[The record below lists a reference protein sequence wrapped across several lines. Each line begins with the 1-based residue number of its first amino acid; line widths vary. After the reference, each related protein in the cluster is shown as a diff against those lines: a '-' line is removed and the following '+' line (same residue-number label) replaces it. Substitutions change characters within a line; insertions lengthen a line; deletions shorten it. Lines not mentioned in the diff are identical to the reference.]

1 MHVVYHYLVT
11 NYFNPLELGNDI
23 WSLRTLTW
31 VSILRS
37 TCVQTEGWWSKILV
51 VLVILLI
58 LVEIAFIIAATIEG
72 FLLATL
78 AEYQKFAWMV
88 SVVYGVTVSCD
99 IILTGSL
106 TWVLL
111 KKRTGFR
118 NTDSLIA
125 VIVLYSINTGLMTG
139 VFGLLVFIFALVMPN
154 NLVYIGISIFG
165 TKLYINSVLAV
176 LNSRKSLNNRNL
188 NGFELNSF
196 DTNGMPGSSTSRSR
210 NTTHLASALRVGVS
224 KTTATHVDIQM
235 KPQTHLNRSAED
247 GLGDEMPMQEYK

>member
-1 MHVVYHYLVT
+1 M
-11 NYFNPLELGNDI
+11 
-23 WSLRTLTW
+23 
-31 VSILRS
+31 
-37 TCVQTEGWWSKILV
+37 Q
-51 VLVILLI
+51 
-58 LVEIAFIIAATIEG
+58 
-72 FLLATL
+72 
-78 AEYQKFAWMV
+78 WMV

-111 KKRTGFR
+111 KKRTGFK

-196 DTNGMPGSSTSRSR
+196 DTSGMPSSSATRSR
-210 NTTHLASALRVGVS
+210 NTTHLASALRVRICHYIPLRSIVELNRNQVGVS

-235 KPQTHLNRSAED
+235 KPHTHLNRSAED
-247 GLGDEMPMQEYK
+247 GLGDENEMPMQEYK